1 MATSLVRQLT
11 WQGAESL
18 VGVVWDAASGR
29 DSVMEFQLI
38 VDHERGRVKG
48 EKRYVLVWL
57 IMGLILHHNDVMS
70 SSV

>member
-38 VDHERGRVKG
+38 VDHERGRVKV

>member
-29 DSVMEFQLI
+29 DSVMEFQLS
-38 VDHERGRVKG
+38 VDHERGRVKV
-48 EKRYVLVWL
+48 EKRYILVW
-57 IMGLILHHNDVMS
+57 
-70 SSV
+70 